1 MNILERMEERL
12 NENKTAFKTY
22 ATATA
27 ASKAIEK
34 KIEEVAAFYD
44 KPSDMDYMTMML
56 PSVSRFAVIVDF
68 SSWMRKH
75 DVGGYVGVFAASGFW
90 SK

>member
-12 NENKTAFKTY
+12 NENKSAFKTY
-22 ATATA
+22 ATAQA

-34 KIEEVAAFYD
+34 KIAQVAAFHG
-44 KPSDMDYMTMML
+44 KPADMDYMTMLL
-56 PSVSRFAVIVDF
+56 PSVNRFAVIVDF
-68 SSWMRKH
+68 SAWMRKYET
-75 DVGGYVGVFAASGFW
+75 GGYVGEFAQAGFW

>member
-12 NENKTAFKTY
+12 NENKSAFKTY
-22 ATATA
+22 ATANA

-34 KIEEVAAFYD
+34 KIAQVAAFYD
-44 KPSDMDYMTMML
+44 KPADMDYMTMML
-56 PSVSRFAVIVDF
+56 PSVGRFAVIVDF
-68 SSWMRKH
+68 SAWMRKYE
-75 DVGGYVGVFAASGFW
+75 VGGYVGEFSASGFW

>member
-12 NENKTAFKTY
+12 NENKAAFKTY

-27 ASKAIEK
+27 ATKAIEK
-34 KIEEVAAFYD
+34 KIEHVAALYG

-56 PSVSRFAVIVDF
+56 PSVGRFAVIVDF